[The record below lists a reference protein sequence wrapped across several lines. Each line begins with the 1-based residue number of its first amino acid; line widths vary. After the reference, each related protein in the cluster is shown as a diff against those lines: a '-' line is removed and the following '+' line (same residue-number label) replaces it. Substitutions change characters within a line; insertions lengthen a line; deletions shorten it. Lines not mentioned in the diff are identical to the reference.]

1 MSYTE
6 LFFMNKNK
14 KVIKREKI
22 ENAHRGAR
30 MIWEQLIE
38 LYLDNT
44 SLRKLAEKDECD
56 KLWNLINDKRL
67 NKYEKICLLY
77 TFDYALIDRRNIKE
91 LINSLKNMHLSK
103 EYDSLL
109 EQASIIE
116 VMFEYHK
123 DIYYLG
129 VNNNNVSTNFWED
142 PEDIGKSWMIFKED
156 CLNIEINQEKRKI
169 IDKHNKAII
178 KLFKIK
184 RDLIVANYEIDVKPI
199 DFEYLIDKISIE
211 IEAIKLRRDFLIKLK
226 EDK

>member
-1 MSYTE
+1 
-6 LFFMNKNK
+6 MNKNK

-30 MIWEQLIE
+30 MIWEQLIT

-44 SLRKLAEKDECD
+44 SFRKLVEEDKMD
-56 KLWNLINDKRL
+56 KLWDLVNDERL
-67 NKYEKICLLY
+67 NKYERICLLY
-77 TFDYALIDRRNIKE
+77 TFDYALIDRENIEE
-91 LINSLKNMHLSK
+91 LVEALKSMHIS
-103 EYDSLL
+103 ENYDGLF

-116 VMFEYHK
+116 NVFKNNK

-129 VNNNNVSTNFWED
+129 ANHNSVSTNFWED
-142 PEDIGKSWMIFKED
+142 KKDIDKSWLIFQEE
-156 CLNIEINQEKRKI
+156 CLDIKIDDNKRKI

-184 RDLIVANYEIDVKPI
+184 KELIKANYEIDVKPI
-199 DFEYLIDKISIE
+199 DFEYLINKISIE
-211 IEAIKLRRDFLIKLK
+211 IEAIKLRRDFLIKPK

>member
-44 SLRKLAEKDECD
+44 SLRKLAEKDEYD
-56 KLWNLINDKRL
+56 KLWDLSNDERL
-67 NKYEKICLLY
+67 TRHERICLLH
-77 TFDYALIDRRNIKE
+77 TFDHALIDRENIEE
-91 LINSLKNMHLSK
+91 LVEALKSMHIS
-103 EYDSLL
+103 ENYDSLF

-116 VMFEYHK
+116 NVFKNNK

-129 VNNNNVSTNFWED
+129 VNHNSISTNFWED
-142 PEDIGKSWMIFKED
+142 QEDIDKSWLMFKEE
-156 CLNIEINQEKRKI
+156 CLDIKIDNNKRKI
-169 IDKHNKAII
+169 IDKHNKSII

-184 RDLIVANYEIDVKPI
+184 KDLIVANYEIDIKPI

-211 IEAIKLRRDFLIKLK
+211 IEAIKLRRDFLIKPK